1 MRTMDKSKVLT
12 LISETYIVD
21 EIGQQIPQETRRDV
35 FCNISSV
42 SAAEWFEAGRSG
54 LKPEYRATMF
64 SYDYGHE
71 KIVELDGVRYGV
83 YRTYLGKNESIELYL
98 ESKVGV

>member
-1 MRTMDKSKVLT
+1 
-12 LISETYIVD
+12 
-21 EIGQQIPQETRRDV
+21 
-35 FCNISSV
+35 
-42 SAAEWFEAGRSG
+42 
-54 LKPEYRATMF
+54 MF